1 MNIKNRMLAAG
12 ALLMMVCSSGIA
24 KQWTLR
30 ECIDYALQNNIS
42 LQKSKIN
49 KLSAQED
56 VQGKP
61 DEPTAYRQGSDGE
74 RFVRFNIPI
83 ALLGPSDPSVG
94 HSPDEHCT
102 VKQLVECTKIYAL
115 AIMRLMG

>member
-1 MNIKNRMLAAG
+1 MEVASSYPLTTSNSQLNRSISNMNIKNRMLAAG

-56 VQGKP
+56 V
-61 DEPTAYRQGSDGE
+61 
-74 RFVRFNIPI
+74 
-83 ALLGPSDPSVG
+83 L
-94 HSPDEHCT
+94 
-102 VKQLVECTKIYAL
+102 
-115 AIMRLMG
+115 